1 MIEGKTNMRSYVPYA
16 LVSCLSM
23 LWPVQA
29 DAGEF
34 DGSSPLLCAL
44 NEAMECSPGA
54 LCQRILPSEVG
65 APDFFLID
73 VAAKSVQGL
82 GGRGRASAIRG
93 VTMIDEKLM
102 LQGAEDGLEG
112 VRDGLGW
119 SAAITQDSGRFVLS
133 ASGEGVAFVVFGACA
148 ALVNLQILP
157 D

>member
-1 MIEGKTNMRSYVPYA
+1 MIESKTIMRSFVPYA
-16 LVSCLSM
+16 LVSCLSI
-23 LWPVQA
+23 LGPGQA

-54 LCQRILPSEVG
+54 QCQRILPSEVG

-73 VAAKSVQGL
+73 VSAKSVQGL
-82 GGRGRASAIRG
+82 GGGGRTSAIRG